1 MHIQYEIQHSI
12 SNLTVKTLENEIC
25 LTCKIPVKQVTT
37 SRGKAMQLRKNIFW
51 KIGLKFWNPK
61 FNLLGKTACFLIKNW
76 ILWIYEAHGVILEQ
90 VKVAE
95 EDYNFIWTLKLC
107 KILVP
112 IQYTKYLHQKL
123 FVIICIYCFPFLSI
137 ICIKYFLQQE
147 HQIEQLVL

>member
-1 MHIQYEIQHSI
+1 MNIQYEIQHSI

-76 ILWIYEAHGVILEQ
+76 ILWIYEAHEVILEQ
-90 VKVAE
+90 IKVAE
-95 EDYNFIWTLKLC
+95 EDYMLQFYMN
-107 KILVP
+107 
-112 IQYTKYLHQKL
+112 TKAMQNISSNTVH
-123 FVIICIYCFPFLSI
+123 
-137 ICIKYFLQQE
+137 
-147 HQIEQLVL
+147 